1 MGDTELDK
9 LTPEAA
15 DDSDL
20 EENRSRKASFDYTDD
35 LVGGIIKFEV
45 SPTDLSEF
53 MKNRGKESITA
64 LEEKF
69 GDINGL
75 VRKLKSSS
83 QRGLMNIN
91 ANLEARQNV
100 FGVNFIPPKPAKTF
114 LQLVF
119 EALEDTILRILI
131 VAAIVSLVLGMVIE
145 SVETGW
151 IEGVAILVAVAV
163 VSLVTAVNDWQKEK
177 QFRQL
182 QGKID
187 QEQTVD
193 VIRGGNVVKIPSTDL
208 VVGDLC
214 NIQYGDLVPADGII
228 IQASDLKVDESSL
241 TGESDIVKKTFEK
254 DIGLLSGTHVMEGSG
269 KFIVTAVGPNSQSG
283 VIMMLLGAGKKPD
296 QANGETEATENTELM
311 QDVDLADGKEE
322 NAEEEEK
329 KEQSIL
335 QNKLTRLAVSIGWL
349 GVIAAVITTI
359 VIIIRFSVETYGIQ
373 KESWDNKHLINF
385 LRAFIVGLTIL
396 VVAIPEGLPLAVT
409 ISLAYSVKKM
419 LIDNNLVRHLD
430 ACETMGNATAICS
443 DKTGTLTTN
452 RMTVVESYIQGNH
465 FKNIPSQDTLGLEF
479 IDVLCQG
486 IAINSNYSSR
496 IEASEDGQGLPTQ
509 LGNKTECALLGFV
522 LELGETYQHFR
533 DSHQEKDFVKIFT
546 FNSKR
551 KSMSTVIKKKDGGY
565 RLFTKGASEM
575 VLSKCRYII
584 QDPSMKAEQFTESD
598 NEALVKTAIE
608 PMASNG
614 LRTICI
620 AYRDFPED
628 LGVPDWEDE
637 SVIVDDL
644 TCLAIVGIEDPV
656 RPEVPNAIKN
666 CQSAGITVRMV
677 TGDNVNT
684 ARSIAFKCG
693 ILKPNDDFLV
703 IEGKE
708 FNRRIKDENG
718 KVRQELIDKL
728 WPQIRVMARSS
739 PEDKYIL
746 VKGIID
752 SKLNKNREIVAVTGD
767 GTNDGPALKK
777 ADVGFAMGIQGT
789 DVAKEASD
797 IILTDDNFTSIVKAV
812 MWGRNVY
819 DSISKFIQFQL
830 TVNLVAIS
838 IAVIGA
844 VAVMESPLSATQL
857 LWVNLIMDSF
867 ASLALA
873 TEQPTPDL
881 LERKPYGRTKPL
893 ISRSML
899 RFIFG
904 HGLYQLVCMI
914 VLCFYGHILFDIE
927 YGFGRSHGAAPTQHL
942 TIVFNTFVL
951 MQVFNEI
958 NARKVHGERNVFHN
972 FMANKLFSVIV
983 IGTLLFQILLVE
995 FFGRAFSVTSL
1006 TIEQWMW
1013 CMFLGFTELL
1023 WGQVVVSIPK
1033 FTIPKR
1039 FRLGSKGVSLSE
1051 TDQGPMGRVL
1061 WMRSLS
1067 RLQYQI
1073 RVVNAFRSN
1082 LDGQQRTKNIIS
1094 PAVFNSLVAP
1104 VALTSGV
1111 DMGEDQNG
1119 DAPTV

>member
-1 MGDTELDK
+1 MAETELEK
-9 LTPEAA
+9 LTPEKS
-15 DDSDL
+15 DDQLSDAG
-20 EENRSRKASFDYTDD
+20 SRRGSYDHTDEIPGLD
-35 LVGGIIKFEV
+35 DFKVTA
-45 SPTDLSEF
+45 TDLSEF
-53 MKNRGKESITA
+53 MKNRGHESITS
-64 LEEKF
+64 LQEKF
-69 GDINGL
+69 NDINGL
-75 VRKLKSSS
+75 VKVLKSSS
-83 QRGLMNIN
+83 VKGLMNIK
-91 ANLEARQNV
+91 ANLDARQTI
-100 FGVNFIPPKPAKTF
+100 FGKNFIPPKPPKTF
-114 LQLVF
+114 MQLVF

-131 VAAIVSLVLGMVIE
+131 VAALVSLVLGMVIE

-151 IEGVAILVAVAV
+151 IEGFAILVAVAV
-163 VSLVTAVNDWQKEK
+163 VSLVTALNDWQKEK

-193 VIRGGNVVKIPSTDL
+193 VIRGGNVTNIPSAEL

-214 NIQYGDLVPADGII
+214 KIQYGDLVPADGIL
-228 IQASDLKVDESSL
+228 IQASDLKIDESSL
-241 TGESDIVKKTFEK
+241 TGESDIVKKNNER
-254 DIGLLSGTHVMEGSG
+254 DIALLSGTHVMEGSG
-269 KFIVTAVGPNSQSG
+269 KYIITAVGEKSQSG
-283 VIMMLLGAGKKPD
+283 IIMMLLGAGKNNASKTEGQPSE
-296 QANGETEATENTELM
+296 ETQLM
-311 QDVDLADGKEE
+311 QDVDLSDSKPEDV
-322 NAEEEEK
+322 NEEK
-329 KEQSIL
+329 SIL
-335 QNKLTRLAVSIGWL
+335 QNKLTKLALAIGWM
-349 GVIAAVITTI
+349 GVGAAVITTI
-359 VIIIRFSVETYGIQ
+359 VIIIRFSVETYAING
-373 KESWDNKHLINF
+373 ESWSKRHLIDF

-465 FKNIPSQDTLGLEF
+465 LNQVPSQGSLGTEF
-479 IDVLCQG
+479 IDTLSQA

-496 IEASEDGQGLPTQ
+496 IEASENGQGLPTQ

-522 LELGETYQHFR
+522 LELGETYQHIR
-533 DSHQEKDFVKIFT
+533 DNHPDKEFVKVFT

-551 KSMSTVIKKKDGGY
+551 KSMSTVIKKKDGGF
-565 RLFTKGASEM
+565 RIFTKGASEI
-575 VLSKCRYII
+575 VLSKCSHIVHKNNSD
-584 QDPSMKAEQFTESD
+584 DPDKMVTPIGFSEDDLNNVIHT
-598 NEALVKTAIE
+598 VIE

-628 LGVPDWEDE
+628 MGVPDWEDE
-637 SVIVDDL
+637 DAIVKDL

-656 RPEVPNAIKN
+656 RPEVPNAILQ
-666 CQSAGITVRMV
+666 CQHAGITVRMV

-684 ARSIAFKCG
+684 ARSIAIKCG

-708 FNRRIKDENG
+708 FNRRIRDESG
-718 KVRQELIDKL
+718 QIRQELIDKL
-728 WPQIRVMARSS
+728 WPKIRVMARSS
-739 PEDKYIL
+739 PEDKYVL
-746 VKGIID
+746 VKGIIE
-752 SKLNKNREIVAVTGD
+752 SKLSKNREIVAVTGD

-789 DVAKEASD
+789 EVAKEASD

-844 VAVMESPLSATQL
+844 IIVTESPLSAIQL

-893 ISRSML
+893 LSRSMV

-904 HGLYQLVCMI
+904 HGLYQLIVMI
-914 VLCFYGHILFDIE
+914 VLCFFGHKLFDIE
-927 YGFGRSHGAAPTQHL
+927 YGFGRDHSDPPTQHL
-942 TIVFNTFVL
+942 TIVFNTFVM
-951 MQVFNEI
+951 MQIFNEI
-958 NARKVHGERNVFHN
+958 NARKVHGERNIFHN
-972 FMANKLFSVIV
+972 IMANKLFIVIG

-1006 TIEQWMW
+1006 SIEQWMW
-1013 CMFLGFTELL
+1013 CIFLGFSELL
-1023 WGQVVVSIPK
+1023 WGQVVITIPK

-1039 FRLGSKGVSLSE
+1039 FRVGKGGVSINE
-1051 TDQGPMGRVL
+1051 TDHGKMGKVL

-1082 LDGQQRTKNIIS
+1082 LDTQHRTKNIIS
-1094 PAVFNSLVAP
+1094 PAVFNSLIAP
-1104 VALTSGV
+1104 VALTSSV
-1111 DMGEDQNG
+1111 DVGEEGNG
-1119 DAPTV
+1119 TASRI